1 MVVLERRAALG
12 TLTTP
17 ASTGAFRLQFDNP
30 EEIAT
35 VREGVELFDAFAE
48 RTGLDGWDLGL
59 RHGGYLFCSLTDATL
74 ERSRRLVAR
83 QREWGLTDVE
93 LLSGDEARAR
103 WPWLSDDVRGARY
116 RAGDGW
122 LDVKRLTAGYATAA
136 SNAAR
141 IPSASPGGG
150 ATFVTRA
157 PVTEITRTG
166 ERVSGVRTARGDVA
180 TDTVIVAAGPFAA
193 RVAAMAGVDIV
204 LRPTLRQKMVIPEL
218 PSVPADAP
226 MTIEEE
232 TAAHWRP
239 SMRGCLALFTDPDT
253 QPGEPHDPVP
263 IEHEW
268 AFGLLDPSSDHA
280 LARVA
285 PFWRD
290 AWADGAS
297 SVHWYLQ
304 AGQYEYTPDRRPYL
318 GPVGPAGAA
327 SQRRLL
333 GPRNHGRSGRQP
345 AGGGPA
351 HRSCGPGDEPVS
363 PGSPICRSGA
373 RHPLD
378 QDHRWIEL
386 NHARPEHVSVL
397 SPSWPTPAERA
408 DRQPH
413 RRGRAVDRDATAG
426 DRLRP
431 VEPAWH
437 DMPDEVWAP
446 GQPVHLAGRRNRHRT
461 DAGPRR

>member
-1 MVVLERRAALG
+1 MAIRPAARVHVAESLPPTADVVVVGGGVIGCATAFFAARAGLRVVVLERRAALG

-17 ASTGAFRLQFDNP
+17 ASTGAFRLQFDNA

-35 VREGVELFDAFAE
+35 VREGIELFDAFAE

-93 LLSGDEARAR
+93 LLDGDEARVR
-103 WPWLSDDVRGARY
+103 WPWLSPDVRGARY

-136 SNAAR
+136 SNAAG
-141 IPSASPGGG
+141 IPGAVPGGS

-157 PVTEITRTG
+157 GVSELMV
-166 ERVSGVRTARGDVA
+166 EADRVVGVRTTRGEVA
-180 TDTVIVAAGPFAA
+180 ADAVIVAAGPFTA
-193 RVAAMAGVDIV
+193 RVAAMAGVEVV
-204 LRPTLRQKMVIPEL
+204 LRPTRRQKLVVPDL

-239 SMRGCLALFTDPDT
+239 AMRGCLALFTDPDAL
-253 QPGEPHDPVP
+253 PGEPHDPVP
-263 IEHEW
+263 IDHEW
-268 AFGLLDPSSDHA
+268 AFGLLDPASDHA

-297 SVHWYLQ
+297 AVHWFLQ
-304 AGQYEYTPDRRPYL
+304 AGQYEVTPDRRPYL
-318 GPVGPAGAA
+318 GRIGPEGLYLNGGYSGHGIMAGAGG
-327 SQRRLL
+327 SRLVIDL
-333 GPRNHGRSGRQP
+333 LTGTADAAANPY
-345 AGGGPA
+345 
-351 HRSCGPGDEPVS
+351 
-363 PGSPICRSGA
+363 
-373 RHPLD
+373 
-378 QDHRWIEL
+378 
-386 NHARPEHVSVL
+386 RPDRPFDDREHDIL
-397 SPSWPTPAERA
+397 
-408 DRQPH
+408 
-413 RRGRAVDRDATAG
+413 
-426 DRLRP
+426 
-431 VEPAWH
+431 
-437 DMPDEVWAP
+437 
-446 GQPVHLAGRRNRHRT
+446 
-461 DAGPRR
+461 